1 MKRWMR
7 SGATI
12 ARWGLPA
19 LLPALS
25 GGCPLGGDSGR
36 VVFQSVVTSGL
47 STFVNSFIQAALTM
61 LGVGA

>member
-12 ARWGLPA
+12 ARWGLFV

-25 GGCPLGGDSGR
+25 GGCPLGGDRGR
-36 VVFQSVVTSGL
+36 VILQQVVSGGL
-47 STFVNSFIQAALTM
+47 STLVNTTITNALAMPTT
-61 LGVGA
+61 GP